1 MDKNNKI
8 LNVENLS
15 VAFGDAQILKDVSF
29 NLEPKDWLMLLG
41 PNGAGKSTCVYAM
54 SRSVPFNGKIA
65 LKDKSIQEYNNI
77 EYAKLVG
84 FLSQKNLVAF
94 DFTVEEI
101 VSMGR
106 YCHMTG
112 VFRNL
117 DKGDKDHIKRAM
129 KDTGTYEFKDRSV
142 QELSGGEVQRT
153 FLAQVL
159 AQDPE
164 ILVLDEPTNNLDLVY
179 QSQIF
184 DLIQNWIEQ
193 KGRCVISVVHDL
205 GLASAFGNKAVLLDN
220 GEVKAFGNTTD
231 VVKPE
236 VINSVFK
243 IDVAQYLKKLYANFV

>member
-1 MDKNNKI
+1 MSKTAEI

-15 VAFGDAQILKDVSF
+15 VAFGSSQILKDVSL
-29 NLEPKDWLMLLG
+29 NLQEQDWLMLLG

-54 SRSVPFNGKIA
+54 SRSVPYDGKIM
-65 LKDKSIQEYNNI
+65 LKDKSILEYDNI

-84 FLSQKNLVAF
+84 FLSQKNFVAF

-106 YCHMTG
+106 YCHMSG

-117 DKGDKDHIKRAM
+117 DKKDKDHITRAM

-179 QSQIF
+179 QAQIF
-184 DLIQNWIEQ
+184 NLIQN
-193 KGRCVISVVHDL
+193 
-205 GLASAFGNKAVLLDN
+205 
-220 GEVKAFGNTTD
+220 
-231 VVKPE
+231 
-236 VINSVFK
+236 
-243 IDVAQYLKKLYANFV
+243 